1 MGVDFVSVQIIIVKT
16 HGGFF
21 HFSLPLGL
29 EMWDATTVY
38 IWYDL
43 QQQACIM

>member
-1 MGVDFVSVQIIIVKT
+1 MKLMGVDFVSVQIIIVKT

-29 EMWDATTVY
+29 EMWDVNY
-38 IWYDL
+38 SLHMI
-43 QQQACIM
+43 